1 VLVDGWEAGT
11 SASSKLSIE
20 AGTHTV
26 TLVNERLEFEQAE
39 EITVAARKT
48 QTLTVDPPHGTLHVN
63 ASPWAHVMVD
73 GRRAGETPIGNLT
86 LPIGEHEIVLKHPDL
101 GEERRTVTVGAR
113 TPVRVGVEFAR

>member
-1 VLVDGWEAGT
+1 
-11 SASSKLSIE
+11 
-20 AGTHTV
+20 
-26 TLVNERLEFEQAE
+26 
-39 EITVAARKT
+39 
-48 QTLTVDPPHGTLHVN
+48 
-63 ASPWAHVMVD
+63 MVD